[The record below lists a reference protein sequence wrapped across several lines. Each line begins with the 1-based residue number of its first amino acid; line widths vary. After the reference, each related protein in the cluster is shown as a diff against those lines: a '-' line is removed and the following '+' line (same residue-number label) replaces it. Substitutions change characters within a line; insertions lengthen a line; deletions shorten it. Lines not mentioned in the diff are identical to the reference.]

1 MEILFLGTGTSNG
14 VPQLCCN
21 CDVCSSTDTRDK
33 RLRASALITIDGK
46 NILIDCGPDFRQQML
61 THQITSLSAIL
72 LTHEHYDHVAGLDD
86 VRSYRAVDVFAEER
100 VDHTLIKTMH
110 YSFAAN
116 KYPGTP
122 ELKLHEI
129 VENVPFEAAGVEVM
143 PLRAMHAQ
151 LPILGFR
158 IGNMAY
164 ITDFKTLPEATLSQL
179 EGLDLLVMG
188 TLRFKPH
195 FSHLMVEEALTL
207 INRLAPKQTYFTHMS
222 HDMGLHELVEKK
234 LPPDVR
240 LAYDGL
246 KIKL

>member
-14 VPQLCCN
+14 VPQLCCT

-33 RLRASALITIDGK
+33 RLRTSALITIDGK

-61 THQITSLSAIL
+61 THHITALSAIL

-100 VDHTLIKTMH
+100 VSRAIHQTMH

-129 VENVPFEAAGVEVM
+129 VPNSPFEAAGISVL
-143 PLRAMHAQ
+143 PLRVMHAQ
-151 LPILGFR
+151 LPIMGYR
-158 IGNMAY
+158 IGKMAY
-164 ITDFKTLPEATLSQL
+164 ITDIKTLTETTLNQL
-179 EGLDLLVMG
+179 EGLDTLVIG

-195 FSHLMVEEALTL
+195 FSHLTVEESLAL
-207 INRLAPKQTYFTHMS
+207 INRLTPKQTFFTHMS
-222 HDMGLHELVEKK
+222 HDMGLHAEAERK
-234 LPPDVR
+234 LPPDVH

-246 KIKL
+246 KIEL

>member
-1 MEILFLGTGTSNG
+1 
-14 VPQLCCN
+14 
-21 CDVCSSTDTRDK
+21 
-33 RLRASALITIDGK
+33 
-46 NILIDCGPDFRQQML
+46 ML
-61 THQITSLSAIL
+61 AHQVTSLSAIL

-86 VRSYRAVDVFAEER
+86 VRSYRAVDIFAEER
-100 VDHTLIKTMH
+100 VNHTLMKTMH

-129 VENVPFEAAGVEVM
+129 AENIPFEAAGINVI

-151 LPILGFR
+151 LPIIGFR

-207 INRLAPKQTYFTHMS
+207 INRLAPKQTYLTHMS
-222 HDMGLHELVEKK
+222 HDMGLHALVEKK

>member
-21 CDVCSSTDTRDK
+21 CDTCASTDTRDK
-33 RLRASALITIDGK
+33 RLRASALISVNGK

-61 THQITSLSAIL
+61 THHITSLSAIL

-100 VDHTLIKTMH
+100 VNRALMKTMH
-110 YSFAAN
+110 YSFSAN

-129 VENVPFEAAGVEVM
+129 SEYIPFEAAGVEVT

-164 ITDFKTLPEATLSQL
+164 VTDFKTLPEKTLDQL
-179 EGLDLLVMG
+179 TGLDLLVMG

-195 FSHLMVEEALTL
+195 FSHLMVDESLTL
-207 INRLAPKQTYFTHMS
+207 INRLTPKQTYFTHMS
-222 HDMGLHELVEKK
+222 HDMGLHELAEKE
-234 LPPDVR
+234 LPPNVR

>member
-33 RLRASALITIDGK
+33 RLRASVLLTIDNK

-61 THQITSLSAIL
+61 AHQVTSLSAIL

-86 VRSYRAVDVFAEER
+86 VRSYRAVDIFAEER
-100 VDHTLIKTMH
+100 VNRTLLKTMH

-129 VENVPFEAAGVEVM
+129 VENVPFEAASINVM

-151 LPILGFR
+151 LPVLGFR

-164 ITDFKTLPEATLSQL
+164 ITDFKTLPEITVSQL

-195 FSHLMVEEALTL
+195 FSHQMVEEALTL

-222 HDMGLHELVEKK
+222 HDMGLHALVEKK

>member
-33 RLRASALITIDGK
+33 RLRASVLLTIDDK

-61 THQITSLSAIL
+61 AHQVTSLSAIL

-86 VRSYRAVDVFAEER
+86 VRLYRAVDIFAEER
-100 VDHTLIKTMH
+100 VDHTLLKTMH

-122 ELKLHEI
+122 ELKLHE
-129 VENVPFEAAGVEVM
+129 VAENIPFEAAGINVL

-207 INRLAPKQTYFTHMS
+207 INRLAPKQTYLTHMS
-222 HDMGLHELVEKK
+222 HDMGLHALVEKK

>member
-1 MEILFLGTGTSNG
+1 
-14 VPQLCCN
+14 
-21 CDVCSSTDTRDK
+21 
-33 RLRASALITIDGK
+33 LRASALLNINGK

-61 THQITSLSAIL
+61 THNITSLSAIL

-100 VDHTLIKTMH
+100 VNHTLMKTMH

-129 VENVPFEAAGVEVM
+129 SEYTPFEAAGVEVI
-143 PLRAMHAQ
+143 PLRVMHAQ
-151 LPILGFR
+151 LPVLGFR

-164 ITDFKTLPEATLSQL
+164 VTDFKTLPEKTLDQL
-179 EGLDLLVMG
+179 TGLDLLVMG

-195 FSHLMVEEALTL
+195 FSHLMVEESLTL

-222 HDMGLHELVEKK
+222 HDMGLHELAEKE
-234 LPPDVR
+234 LPPNVR

-246 KIKL
+246 KIEL

>member
-21 CDVCSSTDTRDK
+21 CHTCASTDTRDK
-33 RLRASALITIDGK
+33 RLRASALLNINGK

-61 THQITSLSAIL
+61 THNITSLSAIL

-100 VDHTLIKTMH
+100 VNHTLMKTMH

-122 ELKLHEI
+122 ELKLHAISEYT
-129 VENVPFEAAGVEVM
+129 PFEAAGVEVI
-143 PLRAMHAQ
+143 PLRVMHAQ
-151 LPILGFR
+151 LPVLGFR

-164 ITDFKTLPEATLSQL
+164 VTDFKTLPEKTLDQL
-179 EGLDLLVMG
+179 TGLDLLVMG

-195 FSHLMVEEALTL
+195 FSHLMVEESLTL

-222 HDMGLHELVEKK
+222 HDMGLHELAEKE
-234 LPPDVR
+234 LPPNVR

-246 KIKL
+246 KIEL